1 MPHLQNAAF
10 LSKMFSKIDL
20 ANVTFSTKWRRILKL
35 DNPEFYISI
44 YLDLLELSNNS
55 KDEKLKYVEQHDSFK
70 NLLSVF
76 NVSDIS
82 EIKTPRISKVKENK
96 DFKQTFE
103 EFSKIVFSDL

>member
-1 MPHLQNAAF
+1 MRHFYL
-10 LSKMFSKIDL
+10 KMFSKIDL

-35 DNPEFYISI
+35 DNPEYYISI

-55 KDEKLKYVEQHDSFK
+55 KDKKLKYENQNNSFK

-76 NVSDIS
+76 GVSDIS
-82 EIKTPRISKVKENK
+82 EIKTLRISKVKEK
-96 DFKQTFE
+96 SDFKKAFE

>member
-1 MPHLQNAAF
+1 MPHFEDAAF

-55 KDEKLKYVEQHDSFK
+55 KDKKLKYKNQNNSFK

-76 NVSDIS
+76 GVSDIS
-82 EIKTPRISKVKENK
+82 EIKTSRISKVKEK
-96 DFKQTFE
+96 SDFKGAFE